1 MKTHLDL
8 DEGLLAEAMKLGGHS
23 TKRAAVSV
31 ALFEYIKLCRRRE
44 LLALRGRV
52 RWDGSLELMRK
63 NRFS

>member
-1 MKTHLDL
+1 
-8 DEGLLAEAMKLGGHS
+8 MKLGGHS